1 MNLNFYSFFNLMV
14 EQEIINWISEQV
26 DNNNYLV
33 IPEDIFDKLNA
44 ENVKFICDYFNNNH
58 MMKLPE
64 REIRFFEWLK
74 IHDPKVWEDIWFEA
88 TEEPYI
94 VGVGLLPQL
103 IDKLTGFPICELQFE
118 DNYYFTV
125 NHIVDKEA
133 QLFLESIKTRFL
145 DKKELTLQQLLLLQ
159 ISMQPTDIWHF
170 TYHFNQDLNQS
181 KLAIKSL
188 EHDKMLV
195 HLTNAEH
202 LSAFI
207 DL

>member
-1 MNLNFYSFFNLMV
+1 ME
-14 EQEIINWISEQV
+14 EQEIIKWITAQD
-26 DNNNYLV
+26 DNKSFIV
-33 IPEDIFDKLNA
+33 IPEEMFDKLDLENA
-44 ENVKFICDYFNNNH
+44 KFICGFLNNNR

-74 IHDPKVWEDIWFEA
+74 IHDPKVWEDIWFESE
-88 TEEPYI
+88 EEPYI

-133 QLFLESIKTRFL
+133 HLFLESIKTRFL

-170 TYHFNQDLNQS
+170 AYHFNQDLNQS
-181 KLAIKSL
+181 KHAIKSL
-188 EHDKMLV
+188 AQDKMIV
-195 HLTNAEH
+195 HLTNSDH
-202 LSAFI
+202 LAAFI